1 MWRLRT
7 EHGSPDCNEE
17 RKKTVSYTHLD
28 VYKRQILMFNNDS
41 IEAGDRLR
49 ETLRPETIRIRKKI
63 WKLLEDLYS
72 YKQL

>member
-1 MWRLRT
+1 MAYGNHFEDLFSKLMKQKYGLRYQAIST
-7 EHGSPDCNEE
+7 YGRD
-17 RKKTVSYTHLD
+17 
-28 VYKRQILMFNNDS
+28 
-41 IEAGDRLR
+41 GDRLR